1 MKIGNWTIRGV
12 SIAGR
17 HTTIVVDELKLC
29 FDLGIIIDNIERTET
44 VLISHGHGDH
54 IGSLHIF
61 LALRH
66 LHKLN
71 PPLCVMPEVCIP
83 PFKILSSAASALDRG
98 KSETILFNNLIKC
111 DVKAADSSHL
121 LPLSHNSKYF
131 VSSIPMIHKI
141 ISFGYCIYNK
151 RSKLK
156 GEYIEYT
163 PKQLKEL
170 RSQNVEITRDIYFP
184 EIAFTGDTLF
194 KSIIENEDYL
204 KAKLLIMEC
213 TLLDDMTVEEA
224 QNRYHVHILELI
236 DNYGIFENDSIILTH
251 FSDRYSSDD
260 VRDRISKIM
269 VDKGIPSSFTNKI
282 YLHVET
288 GIHKLT

>member
-17 HTTIVVDELKLC
+17 HTTIAVDELKVC

-111 DVKAADSSHL
+111 DVKAGDNLHL
-121 LPLSHNSKYF
+121 FPITQNGNYF
-131 VSSIPMIHKI
+131 VSGIPMIHKI

-151 RSKLK
+151 RCKLK
-156 GEYIEYT
+156 EEYIGYT

-170 RSQNVEITRDIYFP
+170 RSQNIGITREIYFP
-184 EIAFTGDTLF
+184 EIAFTGDTIF
-194 KSIIENEDYL
+194 KSIIENKDYL

-213 TLLDDMTVEEA
+213 TLLNDMTVEEA
-224 QNRYHVHILELI
+224 QNRYHVHI
-236 DNYGIFENDSIILTH
+236 S
-251 FSDRYSSDD
+251 
-260 VRDRISKIM
+260 
-269 VDKGIPSSFTNKI
+269 
-282 YLHVET
+282 
-288 GIHKLT
+288 